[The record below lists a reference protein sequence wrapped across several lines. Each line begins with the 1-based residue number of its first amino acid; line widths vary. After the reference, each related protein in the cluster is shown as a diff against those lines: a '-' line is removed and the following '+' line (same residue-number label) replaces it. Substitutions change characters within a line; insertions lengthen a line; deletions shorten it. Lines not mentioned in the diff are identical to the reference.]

1 MAASD
6 PSWEQDTQGT
16 ELGLWPPQT
25 DLVVKNWLDDQRL
38 ALMNTDPLYDTLE
51 QVIDVDETYQRQP
64 FDLQDIT
71 KKYTNLYNDMRSQV
85 YGMNLNATNNLM
97 ALRALNKYFTR
108 KFFIV
113 TGKKITLGRDELGDK
128 LFEKDLKEIYGR
140 GGKKLRRQT
149 KKGRRFISKSKRKQ
163 IRRKRTRRS
172 QK

>member
-71 KKYTNLYNDMRSQV
+71 KKYTNIGGTFIKYYYDSPYKWDLSAWLC
-85 YGMNLNATNNLM
+85 LN
-97 ALRALNKYFTR
+97 
-108 KFFIV
+108 
-113 TGKKITLGRDELGDK
+113 
-128 LFEKDLKEIYGR
+128 
-140 GGKKLRRQT
+140 
-149 KKGRRFISKSKRKQ
+149 SK
-163 IRRKRTRRS
+163 
-172 QK
+172 